1 MRESNL
7 RFWERLGLV
16 AIVTMSLLPL
26 LPAVFPGAGS

>member
-1 MRESNL
+1 MRESNI

-26 LPAVFPGAGS
+26 LPAALRGVIS